1 MRLGRV
7 KLKNFA
13 FRLSLLSPFIIFAKT
28 TIYHREVMSKIYPVG
43 IQSFEKIREGGY
55 CYIDKTSLIYS
66 LIKSGQYYFLS
77 RPRRFG
83 KSLLI
88 STLEAYF
95 LGKKELFKG
104 LAMEGLEKD
113 WTTHPVLHL
122 DLNTQKYDTPEALNN
137 VLEENLNYWES
148 LYGASESEIGVA
160 RRFNGIIRRA
170 AEKAGQKVVVLVDE
184 YDKPM
189 LQAIGNEP
197 LLTDYRNTLK
207 AFYGALKSNDKYLRF
222 ALLTGVTKFSK
233 VSVFSDLNN
242 LMDISLSNRFAN
254 ICGIT
259 ENELHRD
266 LEEDIRLLAEANGM
280 NETEARQTLKE
291 WYDGY
296 HFAENTEDIYNPF
309 SLLNTLAEMKFGSYW
324 FETGT
329 PTFLVELLQRSK
341 YDLHRLTEEMAT
353 ADSLGGIDTM
363 ETNPVPILYQSGYL
377 TIKGFDK
384 EFRTYELGLPN
395 KEVEEGFTKF
405 LLPNYAFLS
414 SGNPS
419 FEISSFVR
427 EVRSGNIDAFMRRLQ
442 SFFADTPYE
451 LARDLERHYQ
461 NVLFIVF
468 KLLGFYTRAEYRT
481 SNGRIDMVV
490 KTDRYIY
497 VMEFKLDGTAE
508 EAIRQINEKGYAA
521 PFASDG
527 RTLYKIGVN
536 FSNAIRGIEGWIVEE

>member
-66 LIKSGQYYFLS
+66 LVKSGQYYFLS

-189 LQAIGNEP
+189 LQAIGNGP

-207 AFYGALKSNDKYLRF
+207 AFYGALKSNDNYLRF

-259 ENELHRD
+259 ENELYRN

-296 HFAENTEDIYNPF
+296 HFAEHTEDIYNPF

-384 EFRTYELGLPN
+384 EFRTYELGFPN

-405 LLPNYAFLS
+405 LLPNYASLS

-427 EVRSGNIDAFMRRLQ
+427 
-442 SFFADTPYE
+442 
-451 LARDLERHYQ
+451 
-461 NVLFIVF
+461 
-468 KLLGFYTRAEYRT
+468 
-481 SNGRIDMVV
+481 
-490 KTDRYIY
+490 
-497 VMEFKLDGTAE
+497 
-508 EAIRQINEKGYAA
+508 
-521 PFASDG
+521 
-527 RTLYKIGVN
+527 
-536 FSNAIRGIEGWIVEE
+536 

>member
-13 FRLSLLSPFIIFAKT
+13 FRLSLLSPFTIFAKT

-43 IQSFEKIREGGY
+43 IQSFEEIREGGY
-55 CYIDKTSLIYS
+55 CYVDKTDLIYQ
-66 LIKSGQYYFLS
+66 LVKTGKYYFLS

-405 LLPNYAFLS
+405 LLPNYASLS

-427 EVRSGNIDAFMRRLQ
+427 EVRGGNIDAFMRRLQ

-521 PFASDG
+521 PFTSDG

-536 FSNAIRGIEGWIVEE
+536 FSNAIRGIERWIVEE